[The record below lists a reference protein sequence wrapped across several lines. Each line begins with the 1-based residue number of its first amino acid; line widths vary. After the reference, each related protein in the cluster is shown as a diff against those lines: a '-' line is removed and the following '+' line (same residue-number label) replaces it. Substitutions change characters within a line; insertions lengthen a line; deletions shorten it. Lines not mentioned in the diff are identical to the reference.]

1 MYLWLVEI
9 VFDINY
15 LSNKILLK
23 QGWRACTK
31 QLRVQC
37 GSITL
42 SKSFRPCLICLWTG
56 FQGTGYIYMH
66 KACGTLG
73 SALRS
78 KRACAEDSVSTLY
91 MFQVEAITSVSCSHF
106 PVTGWVLIDGW
117 CALGGIKPFGVIW
130 RVSNLGALRQ
140 LHSENDGVVSGD
152 HQKTGF
158 TSVGF
163 MLLIQTET
171 QMQVQP
177 SMSNARLDSLGCPL
191 QPSG

>member
-1 MYLWLVEI
+1 MYLWLI
-9 VFDINY
+9 VIMFDINY

-23 QGWRACTK
+23 QGWKACTK

-78 KRACAEDSVSTLY
+78 KRACAEDPVSTLHT
-91 MFQVEAITSVSCSHF
+91 FQAETITSVSCSHF
-106 PVTGWVLIDGW
+106 PVAGWVLIDGW
-117 CALGGIKPFGVIW
+117 CALVVHW
-130 RVSNLGALRQ
+130 GALTH
-140 LHSENDGVVSGD
+140 LASSEGYPIWVLSDSSTVRTMVLWAGTIRRLGSQALGSCSWFKLK
-152 HQKTGF
+152 HKCRCSPPCQ
-158 TSVGF
+158 
-163 MLLIQTET
+163 MLDQI
-171 QMQVQP
+171 
-177 SMSNARLDSLGCPL
+177 A
-191 QPSG
+191 